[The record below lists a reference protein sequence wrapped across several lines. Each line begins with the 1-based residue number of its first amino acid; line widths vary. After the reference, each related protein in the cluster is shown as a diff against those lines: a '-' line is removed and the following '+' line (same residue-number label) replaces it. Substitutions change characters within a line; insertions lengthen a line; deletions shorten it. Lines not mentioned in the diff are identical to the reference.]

1 VAILADFPLESIGGC
16 IRQGCLTRRMRR
28 VLIYRTDV
36 LPISETFILAQAN
49 ALKSFQPRFIG
60 LCRPDPSLEV
70 PADSILLTGRRTLRS
85 IVRKRLY
92 WKTGIAPRFHRAAA
106 EAGAALIHAHF
117 GPDGMTAARIAE
129 QLGLPLIVTLHGYDV
144 TIPRK
149 SPTTYA
155 RLWERASLFL
165 CVSKFIRDR
174 AIEAGFPPEKLRVHS
189 IGIDLSQ
196 FNPNG
201 THARPDS
208 ILFVSRLVQK
218 KGCEYLLRAMEIVQ
232 RTRPGAELTVIGD
245 GVLKPQL
252 EELAKNLG
260 VRSRFMGGQPSY
272 VVRKAL
278 QSTRVF
284 CVPSVTADNGDS
296 EGLGMVFA
304 EAQAMGVPVASFEHG
319 GIPEIVQNGISGF
332 LAPERDHVRLAE
344 GILRYLSDDLF
355 WQQSR
360 MRGID
365 WIQNR
370 FNIETHT
377 AELEAIYSDV
387 ISRFRANA

>member
-1 VAILADFPLESIGGC
+1 
-16 IRQGCLTRRMRR
+16 MRR

-36 LPISETFILAQAN
+36 LPISETFILAQAA
-49 ALKSFQPRFIG
+49 ALKSFHPRFIG
-60 LCRPDPSLEV
+60 LCRPDQSLEV

-85 IVRKRLY
+85 VVRKRLY
-92 WKTGIAPRFHRAAA
+92 WKTGIAPLFHKAAA
-106 EAGAALIHAHF
+106 DAGAALVHAHF
-117 GPDGMTAARIAE
+117 GPDGMTAARIAAM
-129 QLGLPLIVTLHGYDV
+129 LRLPLIVTLHGYDV

-155 RLWERASLFL
+155 ELWKRASLFL
-165 CVSKFIRDR
+165 CVSKFIREK

-201 THARPDS
+201 SHPKPDS

-232 RTRPGAELTVIGD
+232 KSRPQAELTVIGD
-245 GVLKPQL
+245 GVLRRPL
-252 EELAKNLG
+252 EELAKTL
-260 VRSRFMGGQPSY
+260 RIRCTFMGAQPSY

-304 EAQAMGVPVASFEHG
+304 EAQAMGVPVASFQHG
-319 GIPEIVQNGISGF
+319 GIPEIVQNGTTGF
-332 LAPERDHVRLAE
+332 LAPERDYAQLAQ
-344 GILRYLSDDLF
+344 GILRYLSDDAF
-355 WQQSR
+355 WQEHR
-360 MRGID
+360 TRGIE
-365 WIQNR
+365 WIRNR

-377 AELEAIYSDV
+377 AELEAIYSEV
-387 ISRFRANA
+387 ISGFRADA